1 MAINKRY
8 SYVWHT
14 GETATPFTFPMRN
27 SLGGARADIASAT
40 LTLVNRDTGVVVID
54 AGACQSVTGG
64 VLSYLP
70 SSMEMQTPCRFLA
83 EFTATLLLSG
93 LVEPGV
99 FMEGEIVE
107 SL

>member
-14 GETATPFTFPMRN
+14 GETATPFTLAKQDA
-27 SLGGARADIASAT
+27 LGAARTDIASAT
-40 LTLVNRDTGVVVID
+40 FTLVNRDTGVVIID
-54 AGACQSVTGG
+54 AETCQSVAGG
-64 VLSYLP
+64 VLSYRP
-70 SSMEMQTPCRFLA
+70 SSMEMQTACRFIA

-93 LVEPGV
+93 LIEPGV